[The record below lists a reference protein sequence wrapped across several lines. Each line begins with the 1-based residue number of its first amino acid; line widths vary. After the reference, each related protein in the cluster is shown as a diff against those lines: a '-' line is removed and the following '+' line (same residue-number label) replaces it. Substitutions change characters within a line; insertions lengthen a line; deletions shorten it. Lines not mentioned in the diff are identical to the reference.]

1 MAPQH
6 PPAGQA
12 GQSIVILA
20 VSMAIILAATAV
32 VLDGGNAMAQQ
43 RRTQNA
49 TDSAALAGAVVI
61 GQEFSGALKSDPD
74 VLSAVSNAF
83 ANNGTSMGT
92 TYYVDFSLNR
102 VGTVGQ
108 GGSIPAAA
116 SGVEANGTRSFNTLL
131 AGIIG
136 QPNWTAGASATA
148 LAGDWEGGCSS
159 NDGCGTLPVVY
170 SIPII
175 TCDGTNEPLI
185 VGGAYT
191 SIGDPSQ
198 ATAANESIVPLCKTG
213 PGGVGWIVMPGCSG
227 NLSQQI
233 WPPCGSGFTLPTWL
247 ATTTGNTN
255 NVETVINSHY
265 AGTIVLIPMF
275 DSTCREVPSTGLP
288 ADCTDPG
295 NGTNLYYHIPQVA
308 PFLLDHAYIQ
318 GTNFPECNEAPGSPL
333 VGGNGSTGCF
343 KGWFV
348 NEMLQGQVGQFTPC
362 NTSDPTQHCALPVI
376 GTQLVK

>member
-1 MAPQH
+1 MAPQ
-6 PPAGQA
+6 PSRTGQA

-20 VSMAIILAATAV
+20 ISMAVILAATAV

-43 RRTQNA
+43 RGTQNA

-61 GQEFSGALKSDPD
+61 GQQFSGALKSDPD

-83 ANNGTSMGT
+83 ARNGTTMGT
-92 TYYVDFSLNR
+92 TYYVDFSLNQ

-108 GGSIPAAA
+108 GGAIPSTA

-136 QPNWTAGASATA
+136 QSSWTAGATATA
-148 LAGDWEGGCSS
+148 LAGDWEGGCSAAE
-159 NDGCGTLPVVY
+159 GCNTLPVVY

-175 TCDGTNEPLI
+175 SCDGTNQPLV
-185 VGGAYT
+185 VGGVYT

-213 PGGVGWIVMPGCSG
+213 PGGVGWIEMPGCSG

-233 WPPCGSGFTLPTWL
+233 WPPCSAGFTLPTWL

-255 NVETVINSHY
+255 NVESVINDHY
-265 AGTIVLIPMF
+265 DGAIILIPMF
-275 DSTCREVPSTGLP
+275 DSTCREVPSSGLP

-308 PFLLDHAYIQ
+308 PFLLDYAYVN
-318 GTNFPECNEAPGSPL
+318 GTNFPECNEAPGSPF

-348 NEMLQGQVGQFTPC
+348 NEMLQGKVGQFTPC
-362 NTSDPTQHCALPVI
+362 DTATQDCALPII
-376 GTQLVK
+376 GTQLVN